1 METWTLTAPCHFGLE
16 SVLKREIYD
25 LGYDITQVRDG
36 EVSFTGDAEA
46 VARANIWLRTAE
58 RLLLEVGRVNAR
70 TYDELFENVKA
81 LPWEAFIPLH
91 GKFWVT
97 KASAVNCQL
106 YSPSDIQ
113 SIVKKAIVERL
124 KEKYHT
130 AWFPEDGEEY
140 PIRVRGRKNEFAICL
155 DTSGPSLHKRGYRTE
170 AGGAPISETLAAAL
184 IGLTRFK
191 RGRILVDPFC
201 GSGTFLIEA
210 ALMAANRAPGLTRD
224 FTAEKWTGL
233 IPKNCFTD
241 AVEEAGDLEDL
252 SDMGDLQGYDIDADV
267 LRYARANAA
276 RAGVDSFIHFQQRD
290 VAELHHAKKY
300 GFIITNP
307 PYGERMGS
315 EDELAGLYRTL
326 GSRFAA
332 LDSWSCYVIT
342 PYADI
347 EKAFGRKA
355 TKNRKVYNG
364 MIRTYFYSFEG
375 PKPVHK

>member
-130 AWFPEDGEEY
+130 AWFPEDGEE
-140 PIRVRGRKNEFAICL
+140 
-155 DTSGPSLHKRGYRTE
+155 
-170 AGGAPISETLAAAL
+170 
-184 IGLTRFK
+184 
-191 RGRILVDPFC
+191 
-201 GSGTFLIEA
+201 
-210 ALMAANRAPGLTRD
+210 
-224 FTAEKWTGL
+224 
-233 IPKNCFTD
+233 
-241 AVEEAGDLEDL
+241 
-252 SDMGDLQGYDIDADV
+252 
-267 LRYARANAA
+267 
-276 RAGVDSFIHFQQRD
+276 
-290 VAELHHAKKY
+290 
-300 GFIITNP
+300 
-307 PYGERMGS
+307 
-315 EDELAGLYRTL
+315 
-326 GSRFAA
+326 
-332 LDSWSCYVIT
+332 
-342 PYADI
+342 
-347 EKAFGRKA
+347 
-355 TKNRKVYNG
+355 
-364 MIRTYFYSFEG
+364 
-375 PKPVHK
+375 